1 MQQIEEARRELTS
14 LVGKGQSVTTEEIRE
29 FFERYGSVASDMEAM
44 RKEKMLSDIALLL
57 TLAEQRELSL

>member
-29 FFERYGSVASDMEAM
+29 FFERYGPVASDMEAM